1 MKIRKRSVNRV
12 YELALFRARGF
23 PSQNAL
29 ISSSF
34 VLSLHLSIIF
44 RHFRY
49 KDFLVNLTPVEWKDQ
64 KREEKKQRKLH
75 RRRIA
80 ATGLFLYFLNLEN
93 VFQPRRGKHVNL
105 NSRK

>member
-1 MKIRKRSVNRV
+1 MSLRFFELEGFLRKMPWF
-12 YELALFRARGF
+12 LAFG
-23 PSQNAL
+23 
-29 ISSSF
+29 SSF

-80 ATGLFLYFLNLEN
+80 ATGLFL
-93 VFQPRRGKHVNL
+93 
-105 NSRK
+105 